1 MHRVYV
7 LRAVCHNRISS
18 LSDMIDVQL
27 YLSPQTGI
35 IQVVS
40 VKEVSS
46 VGGKQRG
53 EKKRKRKNTINSKE
67 FILFKKQQDREKW
80 FFKEEPF
87 ISQCRLRR

>member
-7 LRAVCHNRISS
+7 LRAVCHNRIPS

-40 VKEVSS
+40 VKEVPS
-46 VGGKQRG
+46 VGGKQKG
-53 EKKRKRKNTINSKE
+53 EKKRKKNHNKLKRVY
-67 FILFKKQQDREKW
+67 FIQKAAGQGKMVL
-80 FFKEEPF
+80 
-87 ISQCRLRR
+87 